1 MTINNEKILD
11 TFINKN
17 EKLATDINNSIKE
30 VFNSQILKEIFSSE
44 HRQIKYVV
52 FENKCLIFDRLNGLI
67 SVHIDHHIKKNY
79 ISSFDLERINNDKNA
94 KIYLPAIANRN
105 ERFLNHK
112 TTTEELKNKL
122 LPLVQEGIITQEM
135 ADEFIN
141 KRDILF
147 SDYEYTFSNDIH
159 DISLFIKFLQSHSY
173 LTYLSHDEFILEL
186 ITQSAECY
194 KDNFYYLSSSIHN
207 MIECAVNNDMYSYE
221 TSAEFNDCDN
231 NFWITPLKTVI
242 MSEQSIMYCIFYK
255 DLYNCDIYALNTDE
269 QPKELYEEY
278 YQKYDSISF
287 NDFLVLNLEQKIQN
301 NNNIDFQN
309 KVLSLTDNQLTF
321 INPLFFNYLFSSLKY
336 FVAFL
341 KLNHKLQ
348 EKYPEDVYSY
358 NYQKKYFKHKYNL
371 DEFKF
376 LCHAFLTLGSDFQYD
391 QQTGRF
397 IKLDIEYIHNLPELE
412 NKNDVSIQQIG
423 YLYPQ
428 KISFLNADW
437 THGLIYLVK
446 QLELNKPDFLA
457 HDFKYKTKEEAFK
470 KSIAYLK
477 KVIKKNSKQL
487 KNDIIT
493 QI

>member
-17 EKLATDINNSIKE
+17 QKLATDINNSIKE
-30 VFNSQILKEIFSSE
+30 VFNSEILKEIFSLE
-44 HRQIKYVV
+44 HRQIKYVI
-52 FENKCLIFDRLNGLI
+52 FENKCLIFDKLNGFI
-67 SVHIDHHIKKNY
+67 SVHIDYYIPNTY
-79 ISSFDLERINNDKNA
+79 IISSYDLERINNDKNA
-94 KIYLPAIANRN
+94 KLYLPAIVNRN
-105 ERFLNHK
+105 EKYLNHK
-112 TTTEELKNKL
+112 TTTEELKNKI

-186 ITQSAECY
+186 ITQSSECY

-207 MIECAVNNDMYSYE
+207 MIECAINNDMYSYE

-231 NFWITPLKTVI
+231 NFWITHLNTVI
-242 MSEQSIMYCIFYK
+242 ISEQSVMYCICYK
-255 DLYNCDIYALNTDE
+255 DLYNYDVYAINTDE
-269 QPKELYEEY
+269 YPEELYDEY
-278 YQKYDSISF
+278 NQNYESISF
-287 NDFLVLNLEQKIQN
+287 RDFLVLNLEQKIQN
-301 NNNIDFQN
+301 NNIDFQN
-309 KVLSLTDNQLTF
+309 KVFSLTDNKVIF
-321 INPLFFNYLFSSLKY
+321 INPLFFDYLFSSLKH
-336 FVAFL
+336 FIAFL
-341 KLNHKLQ
+341 KLNHDLH

-376 LCHAFLTLGSDFQYD
+376 LCQSFLTLGGGFDYDEKKGALFQS
-391 QQTGRF
+391 
-397 IKLDIEYIHNLPELE
+397 DIEYIPDMFEPEE
-412 NKNDVSIQQIG
+412 KTNISVQQIP

-428 KISFLNADW
+428 KVSFLNKDW
-437 THGLIYLVK
+437 TQGLIYLVE
-446 QLELNKPDFLA
+446 QLELNKPDFIA

-477 KVIKKNSKQL
+477 KVIKKNSQQL
-487 KNDIIT
+487 KNDII
-493 QI
+493 